1 MPETLP
7 HWLGRGLYWVGIP
20 LEILAL
26 ARQTNFSE
34 PAGLAPGITLAAIGI
49 GMAIACLCLFSL
61 LWLTEGMKNAELTGF
76 LSQPWQK
83 PSYQGS
89 FILATALGNTGFVG
103 LSIAPTFIDPEYLSW
118 IVFFSITHNIVGAYG
133 FGVLVAS
140 YFGRSEQSHHWWIHL
155 RDVLTVPILWA
166 FAIGYFT
173 QDVEL
178 PPVIESGL
186 HGSIDVVIACAFLLI
201 GMRLSQLPG
210 WKSFQQGIIPAV
222 LRVLVVPGLVGMG
235 TTLVLGLSGDRR
247 LAMVLMS
254 GVPTAF
260 AGLIFAE
267 EYELDRTTI
276 ASSIILSTI
285 LYLLVLPLWLY
296 LFGA

>member
-1 MPETLP
+1 LF
-7 HWLGRGLYWVGIP
+7 GLQQ
-20 LEILAL
+20 LAKRS
-26 ARQTNFSE
+26 ADVNV
-34 PAGLAPGITLAAIGI
+34 P
-49 GMAIACLCLFSL
+49 
-61 LWLTEGMKNAELTGF
+61 GF
-76 LSQPWQK
+76 LSQPWHK

-103 LSIAPTFIDPEYLSW
+103 LSIAPTFINPEYLSW

-133 FGVLVAS
+133 FGVLIAS

-173 QDVEL
+173 QDVVL
-178 PPVIESGL
+178 PPAIESGL
-186 HGSIDVVIACAFLLI
+186 QGSIDIVIACAFLLI

-210 WKSFQQGIIPAV
+210 WKSFQQGIIPSV
-222 LRVLVVPGLVGMG
+222 LRVLVIPGLVGVA
-235 TTLVLGLSGDRR
+235 TTFVLGLSGDRR

-296 LFGA
+296 VFGA